1 MLEPFSDKNNGA
13 YVVAVVVV
21 VVVVVSTVS
30 LDNSQI
36 SSK

>member
-1 MLEPFSDKNNGA
+1 MLEPFSDKNNDA
-13 YVVAVVVV
+13 YVVA

>member
-21 VVVVVSTVS
+21 VVVVSTVS

>member
-1 MLEPFSDKNNGA
+1 MVEPFSDKNNGA

-21 VVVVVSTVS
+21 STVS